1 MNTASYRLK
10 EVRIVGG
17 FLDGINYRFS
27 DKLNCIIGARGT
39 GKTTF
44 LEFIRYAL
52 NAMPKDTAA
61 QKRIK
66 SMRLS
71 PRLDNILLKDW
82 CKSL

>member
-52 NAMPKDTAA
+52 NAMPKDPAA
-61 QKRIK
+61 QKRIRQDRC
-66 SMRLS
+66 S
-71 PRLDNILLKDW
+71 D
-82 CKSL
+82 